1 MPKNPEIKKVLVI
14 GSGPIVIGQAAE
26 FDYAGT
32 QACRSLKEEG
42 LEVVLVNS
50 NPATIMTDTEIADT
64 VYPDAMHGTTTLI
77 ATTYAGEKIDVLD
90 GIEFIN
96 GQQNDYLIKVR
107 NTLQYH
113 WEIDFES
120 QASIWIQNF
129 MSEVKFWIH
138 DVANQEGIFR
148 LDYNN
153 RLFNLE
159 FVKLD
164 GSCASLASM
173 LDENSIVMDI
183 GCGLVSKYGKRLP
196 NSKEIQLLAID
207 PLAAFYNIINEK
219 YLSGR
224 SSDKCCH
231 FGMFEFMANFFAENY
246 SDAIIIN
253 NALDHCI
260 DPYKSIIEC
269 LYILKKGGIIHLNHR
284 RAEAVFEN
292 YHGLHKW
299 NIDYDNNNNFVIW
312 NNENAVNVSQCLK
325 DIADIKVTHS
335 DDHLVRSEQFVIV
348 DIVKLDDF
356 NLEKFFD
363 IKKDMHYLTSF
374 IENLMDWIA
383 HNVSVS

>member
-1 MPKNPEIKKVLVI
+1 MGGVI
-14 GSGPIVIGQAAE
+14 GNIPIISPDELKQLCYEDKIDCIIISVK
-26 FDYAGT
+26 
-32 QACRSLKEEG
+32 KEEHINQIRKALLG
-42 LEVVLVNS
+42 IL
-50 NPATIMTDTEIADT
+50 P
-64 VYPDAMHGTTTLI
+64 
-77 ATTYAGEKIDVLD
+77 EKIDVLD

-138 DVANQEGIFR
+138 DVANPEGIFR